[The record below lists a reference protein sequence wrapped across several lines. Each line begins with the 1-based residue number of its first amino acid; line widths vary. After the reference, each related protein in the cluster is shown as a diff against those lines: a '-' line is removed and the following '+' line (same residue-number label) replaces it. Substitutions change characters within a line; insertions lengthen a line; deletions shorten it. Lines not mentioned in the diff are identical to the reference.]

1 MKILVLGN
9 SLHSM
14 IQFRWDII
22 KYLANNH
29 HQLYIVCPLDIE
41 NYALKYQ
48 HKNVFFFNINFCR
61 SINVIQDFVTLFQLK
76 KIIKKI
82 NPEIIFSYSL
92 KSSFFSMFDNW
103 KIPNV
108 YFITGM
114 GSSLINKYKFFIEK
128 IICILTHLR
137 KLIIKHPDFFVFL
150 NNDDRNYFIEKNFCQ
165 KKYSSVFPGEGVSL
179 EFFKFS
185 PIDENKKTISFLFIG
200 RLIRDKGIIELMN
213 ACKKLKSKQVEFNC
227 TVIAPFDRY
236 NPSSLHT
243 MNLDDFE
250 KIGIH
255 YLAYVE
261 DVRTYINASD
271 VVVLPSYS
279 EGLPRV
285 LLESMAIGRSIIT
298 TDTHGCRELVNQ
310 DTGIMVKAKNVES
323 LYDAMVCMSM
333 KSKNELKRMG
343 LAGYEKIRE
352 HYSLSNVINSYQTL
366 IDNSINGYNAKN
378 AVMK

>member
-1 MKILVLGN
+1 MKILLLGN

-22 KYLANNH
+22 KYLANK

-41 NYALKYQ
+41 NYELKYQ

-61 SINVIQDFVTLFQLK
+61 SINIAKDFITLFQLK
-76 KIIKKI
+76 KLIRKI
-82 NPEIIFSYSL
+82 NPDTIFSYSL
-92 KSSFFSMFDNW
+92 KSSFFSMFGNW

-114 GSSLINKYKFFIEK
+114 GSSLINKYKFLIEK
-128 IICILTHLR
+128 IIYTLTHIR
-137 KLIIKHPDFFVFL
+137 KIIIKQQDFFIFL
-150 NNDDRNYFIEKNFCQ
+150 NNDDRDYFIEKKFCS
-165 KKYSSVFPGEGVSL
+165 KKYAVVFPGEGVNL

-185 PIDENKKTISFLFIG
+185 PINEHKKAISFLFIG

-213 ACKKLKSKQVEFNC
+213 ACKKLKSNQIEFNC
-227 TVIAPFDRY
+227 TVIAPFDHY

-243 MNLDDFE
+243 MNLDDFQ
-250 KIGIH
+250 KMGIH
-255 YLAYVE
+255 YLPYVD
-261 DVRTYINASD
+261 DVRTYIAAGD

-285 LLESMAIGRSIIT
+285 LLESMAIGRPIIT

-310 DTGIMVKAKNVES
+310 DNGRLIKPKDIQS
-323 LYDAMVCMSM
+323 LYNAMLYMS
-333 KSKNELKRMG
+333 KKTRSELSLLG
-343 LAGYEKIRE
+343 LAGFKRVKEK
-352 HYSLSNVINSYQTL
+352 YSLSSVINSYQAL
-366 IDNSINGYNAKN
+366 IDNKVNKE
-378 AVMK
+378 